1 MKRILCLIDTL
12 GMGGAERQMIGL
24 ALFLKQNG
32 YHVDLITYCEH
43 DFYSELVQK
52 YAIGSVTLHT
62 KNNKWSKLYAI
73 RKHIKETGGY
83 DWMIAYKDGP
93 TIIGCILKMFGGK
106 FRLIASERNTTQ
118 CLALKD
124 KVKFFLYRWADY
136 VVPNAY
142 AQEKFIRT
150 NFPKL
155 SQSVTTI
162 TNFTDTDYFIPIAQ
176 PTNQKFIIMTVA
188 RVARQKNVSNYLEA
202 IKRLKEDGL
211 TNVHFDWYGDV
222 QTKEETYG
230 DMCFKKRLELGIED
244 MIDFHPATIEIL
256 KHYQNCD
263 VFCLP
268 SIYEGFPNVVCEA
281 MSCGKPIVCSRVCDN
296 PHIVQ
301 ENQNGIFFTPTDVNS
316 IYEGLKYIINMP
328 KEDLQIWGKYSREI
342 AESLFSKKVF
352 FQKYIKLIES
362 L

>member
-52 YAIGSVTLHT
+52 YVIGSITLHT

-73 RKHIKETGGY
+73 RKYIKETGGY

-118 CLALKD
+118 CLSLKD

-150 NFPKL
+150 NFP
-155 SQSVTTI
+155 
-162 TNFTDTDYFIPIAQ
+162 
-176 PTNQKFIIMTVA
+176 
-188 RVARQKNVSNYLEA
+188 
-202 IKRLKEDGL
+202 
-211 TNVHFDWYGDV
+211 
-222 QTKEETYG
+222 
-230 DMCFKKRLELGIED
+230 
-244 MIDFHPATIEIL
+244 
-256 KHYQNCD
+256 
-263 VFCLP
+263 
-268 SIYEGFPNVVCEA
+268 
-281 MSCGKPIVCSRVCDN
+281 
-296 PHIVQ
+296 
-301 ENQNGIFFTPTDVNS
+301 
-316 IYEGLKYIINMP
+316 
-328 KEDLQIWGKYSREI
+328 
-342 AESLFSKKVF
+342 
-352 FQKYIKLIES
+352 
-362 L
+362 